1 MSSPVLRFAA
11 FELHPATGELRR
23 SGEVIKLAPQPFKV
37 LELLARRGGEVVT
50 RLEIRDHV
58 WHGDTFVD
66 FDQGL
71 NFCIRQIREVL
82 GDTAD
87 APKFIE
93 TLPRRGYRFLMPVTE
108 SAPGTPVRATRLIVL
123 PFRMLRPDPET
134 EFLAFSLPDA
144 VTSTLGGL
152 QSLVVRSSMTAAR
165 FAGDTVPPNQ
175 IGVEAD
181 VDAIVTGTLL
191 RSGPEIRVATQLTAA
206 TTGALLWSQAAQTPV
221 GDLFRVQDEL
231 ARRIVASL
239 SLPLTNREQQMLRRD
254 VPSNPAAYE
263 YFLRGNQL
271 SHDASLWSV
280 ARELYL
286 QSVEEDP
293 EYAPAWARLGRIHHV
308 MAKYQAAGTQEGFD
322 QAQVAFRRALDLNP
336 DLPIAHKLLA
346 QLEVDLGRADDA
358 MVRLLERAHAA
369 DPELLAGLVS
379 TCRYCGLL
387 DASVAAHAR
396 ALSLEPKI
404 RTSVGHTWF
413 LQADHARVVTLK
425 IADYPYIV
433 AISHAELGR
442 SNDVLPL
449 VRELE
454 QKLPGRLRDFVGM
467 ARTMLE
473 GHAADSIAA
482 AGRIVNSDFRDPEGL
497 FYVARHLARLREV
510 EPALTLLE
518 RVVASGYFCF
528 PTMARDPW
536 LDALRRKPA
545 FTALLRRTETLHRE
559 ALAAFERVGGRG
571 VLGAATP
578 PSPSHL
584 PPDWKTGGP
593 NLSSA

>member
-1 MSSPVLRFAA
+1 MSSPSVLRFAT
-11 FELHPATGELRR
+11 FELHPVAGELRQR
-23 SGEVIKLAPQPFKV
+23 GSALKLAPQPFKV

-50 RLEIRDHV
+50 RAEIRDHV
-58 WHGDTFVD
+58 WSGDTFVD

-93 TLPRRGYRFLMPVTE
+93 TLPRRGYRFLMPVTD
-108 SAPGTPVRATRLIVL
+108 STPATPGRVTRLIVL

-144 VTSTLGGL
+144 LTGALGGL

-165 FAGDTVPPNQ
+165 FAGDAVAPSQ

-206 TTGALLWSQAAQTPV
+206 TDGALLWSQVAQMPV

-231 ARRIVASL
+231 TRRIVASL

-254 VPSNPAAYE
+254 VPSNPTAYE

-271 SHDASLWSV
+271 SHDATQWSV
-280 ARELYL
+280 ARDLYL
-286 QSVEEDP
+286 QSVEGDAD
-293 EYAPAWARLGRIHHV
+293 YAPAWARLGRIHHV
-308 MAKYQAAGTQEGFD
+308 MAKYQAGGSQEGLD
-322 QAQVAFRRALDLNP
+322 NAEVAFRRALALNP
-336 DLPIAHKLLA
+336 DLPIAHKLFA
-346 QLEVDLGRADDA
+346 QLEVDQGRAHDAMGRLIGRADT
-358 MVRLLERAHAA
+358 A

-379 TCRYCGLL
+379 VCRYCGLL

-396 ALSLEPKI
+396 ALELEPKI

-413 LQADHARVVTLK
+413 LQADHARVATVR

-433 AISHAELGR
+433 AISLAELGR
-442 SNDVLPL
+442 GKEVLPVL
-449 VRELE
+449 VELE
-454 QKLPGRLRDFVGM
+454 HKLPGRLRDFVVV
-467 ARTMLE
+467 ARTLLE
-473 GHAADSIAA
+473 GSAVASIAA
-482 AGRIVNSDFRDPEGL
+482 VGRIVDSNFRDPEGL
-497 FYVARHLARLREV
+497 FYLARHLAHLNEV
-510 EPALTLLE
+510 KPALDVLE
-518 RVVASGYFCF
+518 RVVASGHFCF
-528 PTMARDPW
+528 PALDRDPW
-536 LDALRRKPA
+536 LDSLRRKPA
-545 FTALLRRTETLHRE
+545 FTRLLRRAETLHHE
-559 ALAAFERVGGRG
+559 ALTTFEQRGGHRVF
-571 VLGAATP
+571 GAAVVP
-578 PSPSHL
+578 
-584 PPDWKTGGP
+584 
-593 NLSSA
+593 A

>member
-1 MSSPVLRFAA
+1 MRNGVEAFRETGRGRSPLRFAA
-11 FELHPATGELRR
+11 FELHPDTGELRH
-23 SGEVIKLAPQPFKV
+23 GGDALKLAPQPFKV

-50 RLEIRDHV
+50 RGEIRDHV
-58 WHGDTFVD
+58 WSGDTFVD

-87 APKFIE
+87 APRFIE
-93 TLPRRGYRFLMPVTE
+93 TLPRRGYRFLMPVTD
-108 SAPGTPVRATRLIVL
+108 STPAAPVRVTRLIVL

-144 VTSTLGGL
+144 LTSALGGL

-165 FAGDTVPPNQ
+165 FAGDSIAPRQ

-191 RSGPEIRVATQLTAA
+191 RSGSEIRVVTQLTAA

-231 ARRIVASL
+231 TRRIVASL

-271 SHDASLWSV
+271 SHDASQWSV
-280 ARELYL
+280 ARDLYL

-293 EYAPAWARLGRIHHV
+293 HYAPAWARLGRAHHV
-308 MAKYQAAGTQEGFD
+308 MAKYQPKGTQESLD
-322 QAQVAFRRALDLNP
+322 YAEAAFRRALDLNP

-346 QLEVDLGRADDA
+346 QLEVDLGRAPDA
-358 MVRLLERAHAA
+358 MVRLIERAHTA

-379 TCRYCGLL
+379 ACRYCGLL

-396 ALSLEPKI
+396 ALELEPKI

-413 LQADHARVVTLK
+413 LQADHTRVATLK
-425 IADYPYIV
+425 MSDYPYIV
-433 AISHAELGR
+433 AISLAELGR
-442 SNDVLPL
+442 AKEVLPAL
-449 VRELE
+449 HELE
-454 QKLPGRLRDFVGM
+454 HKLPGRLRDFAVA
-467 ARTMLE
+467 ARTLLE
-473 GHAADSIAA
+473 GNEAESVAAI
-482 AGRIVNSDFRDPEGL
+482 GRIVSSDFRDPEGL
-497 FYVARHLARLREV
+497 FYLSRHLTHLNEV
-510 EPALTLLE
+510 DPALDLLE
-518 RVVASGYFCF
+518 RVVASGYCCF

-536 LDALRRKPA
+536 LDSLRKKPA
-545 FTALLRRTETLHRE
+545 FTRLLHRAEAGHQE
-559 ALAAFERVGGRG
+559 ALVAFERLGGRQVFGG
-571 VLGAATP
+571 VSNMVAVE
-578 PSPSHL
+578 
-584 PPDWKTGGP
+584 
-593 NLSSA
+593 